1 MKKYLLSV
9 IFAAIGLMMTTNV
22 MAAAVAPSI
31 NETTKVN
38 DDALKMVSET
48 LYVVD
53 LDADGNQIEET
64 AQTAEVKTIIKIGN
78 ENVSIRIG
86 DADPIILKVVD
97 FTEADED
104 SKESNMVISCVDD
117 DGDNVVVVL
126 AKDEDGNLEVTV
138 LEKDSA
144 TAFLNITVVE

>member
-1 MKKYLLSV
+1 MKKIILSV
-9 IFAAIGLMMTTNV
+9 IFAVIGMMTTTNV
-22 MAAAVAPSI
+22 MAAAVAPSV

-64 AQTAEVKTIIKIGN
+64 AQTAEVKTIIKIGD
-78 ENVSIRIG
+78 EYVSIRIG
-86 DADPIILKVVD
+86 DADPITLKVID

-104 SKESNMVISCVDD
+104 SEESNMVISCVDD
-117 DGDNVVVVL
+117 NGDNVVVVL
-126 AKDEDGNLEVTV
+126 AKDEDGDLEVTV